1 MVGFFNFGSFGA
13 GGGGATETIDDA
25 TVVVGQK
32 QITRLQRNDA
42 YDGTANDPKLFAVS
56 KDFTGW
62 TGTMTI
68 RHRVTGASLLSKSVT
83 VASPVSL
90 TVSLSSSD
98 TAFALLTTDEDFG
111 PHPFDIEMVSGSSKQ
126 SAVKGIAIITKDQ
139 TTA

>member
-1 MVGFFNFGSFGA
+1 MVGFFNFGSFG
-13 GGGGATETIDDA
+13 GGGGSSGTIEEV
-25 TVVVGQK
+25 TVVVGEK
-32 QITRLQRNDA
+32 QVTRLIRNDA
-42 YDGTANDPKLFAVS
+42 YDGTANAAKSFAAT
-56 KDFTGW
+56 KDYTSGW

-68 RHRVTGASLLSKSVT
+68 RHRVTGAVLLSKSVT
-83 VASPVSL
+83 VSSATGL
-90 TVSLSSSD
+90 AVSLSSSD